1 VQASIDGHQAVAST
15 KQIELRGEG
24 PTGPLMGM
32 ADDDGLRTIID
43 NLLDNALNYTP
54 QNGRVVV
61 RWRQD
66 KQMIVLEVQDTGVGI
81 AKEHQARIFERF
93 FRIDRARS
101 REMGGTGLG
110 LAIVKHLCQMFGG
123 SVKVSSQLGQG
134 STFIVQLPV
143 AEELALTT

>member
-1 VQASIDGHQAVAST
+1 
-15 KQIELRGEG
+15 
-24 PTGPLMGM
+24 M

-43 NLLDNALNYTP
+43 NLLDNALNHTP
-54 QNGRVVV
+54 AGGRVTV
-61 RWRQD
+61 RCSQ
-66 KQMIVLEVQDTGVGI
+66 QQGLITIAVEDTGVGI
-81 AKEHQARIFERF
+81 AKEYQTRIFERF

-123 SVKVSSQLGQG
+123 SVKVQSQLGQG

-143 AEELALTT
+143 AEENLPISVRSASDGIS